1 MANGFGSLFV
11 GASGLMSAQNS
22 LNVTANNLANVDTK
36 GYVREQVR
44 YTDQNYITT
53 KNPTKGTNMHQTG
66 LGVSIGDVAHA
77 RDIFLDKAYRL
88 ETGRS
93 AFYSTY
99 YEVNTQVEDLFQELD
114 GEQFKGAVGDFW
126 QAFQELAKTPED
138 TTIQNLVL
146 QKAELFLTRSQSLYS
161 NLQSYQT
168 NLNQQVADSVD
179 KVNKLGNR
187 IYELN
192 NIIQKI
198 ESGGVETAMTY
209 RDERDNLID
218 ELASYGAVSY
228 QENQFGFMNIDFEGV
243 EFVDEMGCHNMGI
256 YVEDRTTG
264 FYTPY
269 WPQTTDEASGK
280 YTKVF
285 KLDNISVEYET
296 DIGKI
301 KALLKARGDK
311 YGKASDLVDMESYS
325 KVHDCTVTEVEAQLD
340 RLTTT
345 IINTINDIYC
355 PNTTYT
361 SPDGLTYTVL
371 DTENCARNK
380 NGDLPPEELFVRIGQ
395 KERYTETYIDGQK
408 FYVYNEPNPGDDST
422 WYAMGSVTVND
433 DLKKVIT
440 LMPAYRKDGAVNY
453 EMANK
458 LADMWTKTPFT
469 LDPTDTEPTTF
480 EGYYD
485 KMISKLGSKGSV
497 YKTAAETMESTV
509 NSVENSRKQVTGVS
523 SDEELTNLVKYQSA
537 YNAASRYIS
546 VISEM
551 TELIVTGL
559 V

>member
-161 NLQSYQT
+161 DLQSYQT

-228 QENQFGFMNIDFEGV
+228 QENQFVIPR
-243 EFVDEMGCHNMGI
+243 
-256 YVEDRTTG
+256 Y
-264 FYTPY
+264 
-269 WPQTTDEASGK
+269 EAHCPS
-280 YTKVF
+280 
-285 KLDNISVEYET
+285 KLTLSS
-296 DIGKI
+296 
-301 KALLKARGDK
+301 L
-311 YGKASDLVDMESYS
+311 
-325 KVHDCTVTEVEAQLD
+325 TVTISLQSLI
-340 RLTTT
+340 L
-345 IINTINDIYC
+345 
-355 PNTTYT
+355 
-361 SPDGLTYTVL
+361 LL
-371 DTENCARNK
+371 LLL
-380 NGDLPPEELFVRIGQ
+380 LPLQHTLQGFNEL
-395 KERYTETYIDGQK
+395 
-408 FYVYNEPNPGDDST
+408 
-422 WYAMGSVTVND
+422 
-433 DLKKVIT
+433 
-440 LMPAYRKDGAVNY
+440 
-453 EMANK
+453 
-458 LADMWTKTPFT
+458 
-469 LDPTDTEPTTF
+469 
-480 EGYYD
+480 
-485 KMISKLGSKGSV
+485 
-497 YKTAAETMESTV
+497 
-509 NSVENSRKQVTGVS
+509 
-523 SDEELTNLVKYQSA
+523 
-537 YNAASRYIS
+537 
-546 VISEM
+546 
-551 TELIVTGL
+551 
-559 V
+559 

>member
-161 NLQSYQT
+161 DLQSYQT

-269 WPQTTDEASGK
+269 WHRPPMKPQENTP
-280 YTKVF
+280 
-285 KLDNISVEYET
+285 
-296 DIGKI
+296 
-301 KALLKARGDK
+301 R
-311 YGKASDLVDMESYS
+311 YS
-325 KVHDCTVTEVEAQLD
+325 SWT
-340 RLTTT
+340 
-345 IINTINDIYC
+345 
-355 PNTTYT
+355 T
-361 SPDGLTYTVL
+361 SP
-371 DTENCARNK
+371 
-380 NGDLPPEELFVRIGQ
+380 
-395 KERYTETYIDGQK
+395 
-408 FYVYNEPNPGDDST
+408 
-422 WYAMGSVTVND
+422 
-433 DLKKVIT
+433 
-440 LMPAYRKDGAVNY
+440 
-453 EMANK
+453 
-458 LADMWTKTPFT
+458 
-469 LDPTDTEPTTF
+469 
-480 EGYYD
+480 
-485 KMISKLGSKGSV
+485 
-497 YKTAAETMESTV
+497 
-509 NSVENSRKQVTGVS
+509 
-523 SDEELTNLVKYQSA
+523 
-537 YNAASRYIS
+537 
-546 VISEM
+546 
-551 TELIVTGL
+551 
-559 V
+559 

>member
-198 ESGGVETAMTY
+198 ES
-209 RDERDNLID
+209 
-218 ELASYGAVSY
+218 
-228 QENQFGFMNIDFEGV
+228 
-243 EFVDEMGCHNMGI
+243 
-256 YVEDRTTG
+256 
-264 FYTPY
+264 
-269 WPQTTDEASGK
+269 
-280 YTKVF
+280 
-285 KLDNISVEYET
+285 
-296 DIGKI
+296 
-301 KALLKARGDK
+301 
-311 YGKASDLVDMESYS
+311 
-325 KVHDCTVTEVEAQLD
+325 
-340 RLTTT
+340 
-345 IINTINDIYC
+345 
-355 PNTTYT
+355 
-361 SPDGLTYTVL
+361 
-371 DTENCARNK
+371 
-380 NGDLPPEELFVRIGQ
+380 
-395 KERYTETYIDGQK
+395 
-408 FYVYNEPNPGDDST
+408 
-422 WYAMGSVTVND
+422 
-433 DLKKVIT
+433 
-440 LMPAYRKDGAVNY
+440 
-453 EMANK
+453 
-458 LADMWTKTPFT
+458 
-469 LDPTDTEPTTF
+469 
-480 EGYYD
+480 
-485 KMISKLGSKGSV
+485 
-497 YKTAAETMESTV
+497 
-509 NSVENSRKQVTGVS
+509 
-523 SDEELTNLVKYQSA
+523 
-537 YNAASRYIS
+537 
-546 VISEM
+546 
-551 TELIVTGL
+551 
-559 V
+559 